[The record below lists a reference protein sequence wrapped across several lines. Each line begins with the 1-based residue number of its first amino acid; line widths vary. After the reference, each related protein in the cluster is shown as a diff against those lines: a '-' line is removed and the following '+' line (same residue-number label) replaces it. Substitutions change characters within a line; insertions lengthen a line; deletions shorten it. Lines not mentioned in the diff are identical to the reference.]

1 MDLISKLLSSD
12 VVLMALLGSL
22 ALWAMAYFV
31 LWQEKRKKK
40 KEKTV

>member
-1 MDLISKLLSSD
+1 MSVDWIL
-12 VVLMALLGSL
+12 VLMALFASL
-22 ALWAMAYFV
+22 SLWGMAYFV